1 MGKALLTFEE
11 LRTVI
16 HEIECTLNL
25 RLPTNLDEDFDN
37 TILMPNHLIH
47 WRNINEKCFNDSS
60 GADMNKADAQN
71 SSQYMKLVLQK
82 FFNRSGKEY
91 ILALKG
97 RDIYDK
103 KRYSSY
109 DNDLINDVV
118 Y

>member
-1 MGKALLTFEE
+1 
-11 LRTVI
+11 
-16 HEIECTLNL
+16 
-25 RLPTNLDEDFDN
+25 
-37 TILMPNHLIH
+37 
-47 WRNINEKCFNDSS
+47 
-60 GADMNKADAQN
+60 MNKADAQN

-109 DNDLINDVV
+109 DNDLINKWCSILIKEDINPRMKRRKAKVV
-118 Y
+118 NVIRVRDNLIEGVELKIFQPKLNRTVDQCN

>member
-1 MGKALLTFEE
+1 
-11 LRTVI
+11 
-16 HEIECTLNL
+16 
-25 RLPTNLDEDFDN
+25 
-37 TILMPNHLIH
+37 
-47 WRNINEKCFNDSS
+47 
-60 GADMNKADAQN
+60 MNKADAQN

-103 KRYSSY
+103 KQQYSSY
-109 DNDLINDVV
+109 DNDLINDLV

>member
-1 MGKALLTFEE
+1 
-11 LRTVI
+11 
-16 HEIECTLNL
+16 
-25 RLPTNLDEDFDN
+25 
-37 TILMPNHLIH
+37 
-47 WRNINEKCFNDSS
+47 
-60 GADMNKADAQN
+60 MNKADAQN

-82 FFNRSGKEY
+82 FFNRSGKAY